1 MSSTQNKIAL
11 ASRIMFPGMPAGEIY
26 EVFEINMWTLYCV
39 KNLPNTKIQ
48 SSANAIIIVTEP
60 YSQQSPKN

>member
-11 ASRIMFPGMPAGEIY
+11 ASRIMFPGMPAGERY

-39 KNLPNTKIQ
+39 KICQTLKFNLRLMLV
-48 SSANAIIIVTEP
+48 SL
-60 YSQQSPKN
+60 